1 MGEKFTPKVS
11 ENKMSVWGKEQW
23 MSAASFH
30 DTYFLFR
37 EAPQEILNDYE
48 VMKTFV
54 LTQHQKTFGKHID
67 EIVPPELLD
76 NQYFILSCMATN
88 SDTVQYASDRLKD
101 DKAFTLLAMN
111 GVINKYEDEIPVFS
125 SEVTPVEDL
134 SFLNFMGDTVIGDRE
149 VMLHALEKGSWL
161 NSIHNQFFYYCGEA
175 LRGNPEFVLEAA
187 TKIVETSKRINFDD
201 EDNRK
206 AEYEKFRH
214 YGSSNEKCYSR
225 ISEELLNDK
234 EFCIKLVSADPIAYG
249 VLKEEFQQD
258 IEVATAAYEADNNV
272 VPLLKGEIFQNKDFA
287 IKAVHVNPHVF
298 SELPSD
304 MRADKEIMLSALTST
319 LEFRFD
325 RYQSIEPELLCDREV
340 MLQATKSFQG
350 NSKYASHK
358 LRDDPEFVLE
368 TKCFASMSD
377 RLKREVGN
385 QDVEQCLTS
394 IVNKNKLE
402 RELSNKPSKAE
413 NLLSTINHDA
423 DIFIKRTSSSRM
435 KI

>member
-23 MSAASFH
+23 MRAAGFH

-37 EAPQEILNDYE
+37 EAPQEILNDHE

-54 LTQHQKTFGKHID
+54 LTQHQKNGLYIIE
-67 EIVPPELLD
+67 EIVPAELLD

-88 SDTVQYASDRLKD
+88 SDTVKYASDRLKD
-101 DKAFTLLAMN
+101 DKAFALLAMN
-111 GVINKYEDEIPVFS
+111 GISDDTEEIRVFS
-125 SEVTPVEDL
+125 SDSRKASDL
-134 SFLNFMGDTVIGDRE
+134 SFLNFMGDKVIEDRE
-149 VMLHALEKGSWL
+149 VMLHALKKGSWL
-161 NSIHNQFFYYCGEA
+161 NSIHNQFFYYCGEG

-187 TKIVETSKRINFDD
+187 TKIAATSKRINFDD

-206 AEYEKFRH
+206 EEYEKFRQ
-214 YGSSNEKCYSR
+214 YGSSDEKCYSR

-258 IEVATAAYEADNNV
+258 IEVATAAYEADNDV

-287 IKAVHVNPHVF
+287 IKAVHVNSHVF
-298 SELPSD
+298 CELSSD
-304 MRADKEIMLSALTST
+304 MRADKEIMLSALTSER
-319 LEFRFD
+319 EFRFD

-340 MLQATKSFQG
+340 MLQAAKSFHG
-350 NSKYASHK
+350 NSQYASHK
-358 LRDDPEFVLE
+358 LRDEPEFVLE
-368 TKCFASMSD
+368 TRAFQYMSD

-402 RELSNKPSKAE
+402 RELSNKPSKADRLVSSIDE
-413 NLLSTINHDA
+413 NADAPVIHTRST
-423 DIFIKRTSSSRM
+423 RQ